1 MQMRI
6 RISLVLFLVAVVAC
20 SINPVPTSIHG
31 EPIEIVTEYVK
42 IDDEVIS
49 QGDLY
54 TITDPIWWT
63 ANIYDGEQKYNES
76 LARFS
81 QEQRYIFA
89 VISYIDEVNN
99 GGHEQFYSNSTG
111 IVWRDAF
118 AGFRE
123 LGIDEGAGIIQE
135 SAARMGGN
143 PGLDRATR
151 QQQLDAYQPNFDD
164 LNARFYEL
172 ERKIDIDDAM
182 RQDILQHRSAFYF
195 EGEIEKIK
203 IKPRSK

>member
-1 MQMRI
+1 
-6 RISLVLFLVAVVAC
+6 LVLFLVAVVAC

-89 VISYIDEVNN
+89 VISYIDEVIT
-99 GGHEQFYSNSTG
+99 GDTSSSIPAPLVLYGEMLLLVSGSSESTK
-111 IVWRDAF
+111 A
-118 AGFRE
+118 RE
-123 LGIDEGAGIIQE
+123 LFRSRLLEWEVIRVSIEPQDSSSLIPV
-135 SAARMGGN
+135 N
-143 PGLDRATR
+143 PTLMT
-151 QQQLDAYQPNFDD
+151 
-164 LNARFYEL
+164 
-172 ERKIDIDDAM
+172 
-182 RQDILQHRSAFYF
+182 
-195 EGEIEKIK
+195 
-203 IKPRSK
+203 